1 MADEQQNVGD
11 SYGNF
16 SLKARDMEEKQ
27 SIMKDRLVLIGKNF
41 IDYREDTSRK
51 ILEIKKDVEKMKQD
65 LERIKMFIESLS
77 NEFSKFAK
85 KDDVEILSKQLKMF
99 RAFEQ

>member
-11 SYGNF
+11 FYGNF
-16 SLKARDMEEKQ
+16 SLKVRDMEEKQ
-27 SIMKDRLVLIGKNF
+27 NVMKDRLVLIGKNL
-41 IDYREDTSRK
+41 IESREDTTKK

-65 LERIKMFIESLS
+65 LERIKMFIESIS

-85 KDDVEILSKQLKMF
+85 KDDVDILAKQLKMF
-99 RAFEQ
+99 KVLEQ